1 MIFYGFLWCVFYG
14 LFSMVFYGFLWFPMV
29 SYGFLWFSYGLFS
42 MVFYG
47 FLWFPMV
54 SYGPTMEFHFEL
66 PGGSTPWVWMA
77 MARRPV
83 GDPPKRSKSP
93 DVKLRA
99 LENIPLSILQ
109 WIPSE
114 SIPDA
119 FHPRHFLI
127 PAELTLGRS
136 AAGSARPFSEP
147 TAPGRES
154 PRRRRGKTINH
165 FIAFQP
171 FPIMKSFHFISFHF
185 ISFHF
190 ISFHF
195 ISFHFISFHCSSTRF
210 PIVSHRFRQ

>member
-1 MIFYGFLWCVFYG
+1 MARRPAGAVSI
-14 LFSMVFYGFLWFPMV
+14 GFLWFPMV
-29 SYGFLWFSYGLFS
+29 SYGFLWFS

-47 FLWFPMV
+47 FLWFSMV
-54 SYGPTMEFHFEL
+54 SYGFLWSDHGIPFRTSRRIHSVGL
-66 PGGSTPWVWMA
+66 DGNGTP
-77 MARRPV
+77 PL

-165 FIAFQP
+165 FIAFKSR
-171 FPIMKSFHFISFHF
+171 FIMVAF
-185 ISFHF
+185 
-190 ISFHF
+190 
-195 ISFHFISFHCSSTRF
+195 
-210 PIVSHRFRQ
+210 